1 MNQSDSS
8 NSLNRSLQ
16 SFSQKILDVKKINS
30 YAEHFKKEPSTAI
43 SILNTAIN
51 EDEFEE
57 ETKLDMTL
65 TFKRKLGESFSNA
78 AEPSLD
84 FLHLEAADFP
94 DVCT

>member
-1 MNQSDSS
+1 MDQSDSS

-30 YAEHFKKEPSTAI
+30 YARHFKKEPSTAI
-43 SILNTAIN
+43 PKFNSVIN

-57 ETKLDMTL
+57 ETKVDITL
-65 TFKRKLGESFSNA
+65 SFKRKLRESFSDA
-78 AEPSLD
+78 GEPSLD
-84 FLHLEAADFP
+84 FLHLEEADFP